1 MAAYQLV
8 KSNRRI
14 TLKLANVYT
23 NSDAEELQ
31 EVLGTVI
38 PMILD
43 ECLAKSTVK
52 TVRFFAIDVL
62 GEIVRSSQDT
72 TVYLSEKLGI
82 RQKHEQQLTFSY
94 NSQQKMGEIL
104 NHYLDR
110 IIIQIITNM
119 SSMNAAVDQ
128 INMME

>member
-1 MAAYQLV
+1 LKKHFKDIFLNGLGLLSYDKDTVKMAAYQLV

-82 RQKHEQQLTFSY
+82 RQKHE
-94 NSQQKMGEIL
+94 
-104 NHYLDR
+104 
-110 IIIQIITNM
+110 
-119 SSMNAAVDQ
+119 
-128 INMME
+128 